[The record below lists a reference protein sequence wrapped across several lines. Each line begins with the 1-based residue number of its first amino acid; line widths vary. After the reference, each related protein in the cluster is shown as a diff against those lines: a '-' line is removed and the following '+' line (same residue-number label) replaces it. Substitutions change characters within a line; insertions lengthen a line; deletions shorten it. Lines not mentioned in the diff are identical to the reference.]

1 MPLTVLLVVVQY
13 LNNTLVPWPE
23 PVGSNKLPVLLSSN
37 ADGIHSLGAS
47 LGPTVIGNTLANSG
61 DDAIAIHGLYFTV
74 AKVGH
79 QAPIILNDH
88 LCRVGCCPPF
98 SAWLCRR
105 LVGFRSG

>member
-1 MPLTVLLVVVQY
+1 MTVPLTVLLLLVQY

-23 PVGSNKLPVLLSSN
+23 PVGSNKLPVLLASN

-74 AKVGH
+74 AKV
-79 QAPIILNDH
+79 DH
-88 LCRVGCCPPF
+88 
-98 SAWLCRR
+98 
-105 LVGFRSG
+105 